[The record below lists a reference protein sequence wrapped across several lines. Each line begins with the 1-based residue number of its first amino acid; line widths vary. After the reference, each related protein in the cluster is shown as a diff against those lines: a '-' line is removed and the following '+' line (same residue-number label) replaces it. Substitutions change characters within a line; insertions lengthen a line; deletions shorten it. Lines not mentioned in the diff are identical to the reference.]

1 MRRIKSLDTFRGFI
15 MLAMVWVHLSEW
27 WLREEDIWFSNAT
40 VPILK
45 LIFGPGFL
53 LLAGISI
60 ALSYRKNLIKITTMD
75 NFNYDI
81 VKKEYFFRATFI
93 LVVALGYNS
102 FVALQFF
109 NPLDLWKWFMLLTMS
124 ISLFIAWPLLKAPK
138 YVRLILAVII
148 WILNYFT
155 FNYFLPYQG
164 QININGIIY
173 YIFYNS
179 IDVIPFPHYIS
190 FLLIGTIIGE
200 AIFDIYQINNQKER
214 KLLLKKKITVPSLI
228 LGVPLIIISV
238 IFDNQLS
245 LDRTSFIWIIFAMGI
260 NLILLSVFLGFEDFK
275 LRVNKRR
282 LKFLFYYSY
291 FSLTIYLVHNISY
304 FFFLNQLNLFQF
316 WIFIMLYSILF
327 GLVLRL
333 LHNKYGPKFSI
344 KVQIG
349 RLSSALA
356 KRLGTI

>member
-1 MRRIKSLDTFRGFI
+1 MAKMKANEFYS
-15 MLAMVWVHLSEW
+15 
-27 WLREEDIWFSNAT
+27 
-40 VPILK
+40 
-45 LIFGPGFL
+45 
-53 LLAGISI
+53 
-60 ALSYRKNLIKITTMD
+60 
-75 NFNYDI
+75 
-81 VKKEYFFRATFI
+81 VK
-93 LVVALGYNS
+93 
-102 FVALQFF
+102 
-109 NPLDLWKWFMLLTMS
+109 
-124 ISLFIAWPLLKAPK
+124 
-138 YVRLILAVII
+138 
-148 WILNYFT
+148 
-155 FNYFLPYQG
+155 
-164 QININGIIY
+164 
-173 YIFYNS
+173 
-179 IDVIPFPHYIS
+179 
-190 FLLIGTIIGE
+190 
-200 AIFDIYQINNQKER
+200 
-214 KLLLKKKITVPSLI
+214 LKKKITVPSLL

-291 FSLTIYLVHNISY
+291 FSLTIYLIHNISY

-316 WIFIMLYSILF
+316 WIFITLYSILF